1 MHATR
6 QVLVVKEVIGVARRN
21 TTLKNL
27 IQYKDATVEKI
38 PLIPDD
44 MAHISESTFVPTGGL
59 RTSGRQASARH
70 TTFAGLSVLSSS
82 KRRSITWMMARGES
96 FWRAKFSVTTT
107 RFLQKFTSTIQAR
120 TSSIYEYIRDNSE
133 HRDTMTDVRTWS
145 LACVAPAQKM
155 SDDDAVA
162 ETIVNFNME
171 SPQNVSSVYQSARGN
186 TGVISI
192 TTGHMRSMLGSF
204 PEILQMDCTHKKNK

>member
-1 MHATR
+1 MYMHATR

-44 MAHISESTFVPTGGL
+44 MAHISESIFVPTGGL
-59 RTSGRQASARH
+59 RTSGRQGSARH

-107 RFLQKFTSTIQAR
+107 RFLQKFTSTIQVFAR
-120 TSSIYEYIRDNSE
+120 YLLSLHWYPVLSYSWIRRQEHQVFTS
-133 HRDTMTDVRTWS
+133 TF
-145 LACVAPAQKM
+145 
-155 SDDDAVA
+155 
-162 ETIVNFNME
+162 ET
-171 SPQNVSSVYQSARGN
+171 
-186 TGVISI
+186 T
-192 TTGHMRSMLGSF
+192 RS
-204 PEILQMDCTHKKNK
+204 TATR

>member
-1 MHATR
+1 MYMHATR

-21 TTLKNL
+21 TTLENL

-44 MAHISESTFVPTGGL
+44 MAHISESTFVPTTTVGTNVLGL

-107 RFLQKFTSTIQAR
+107 RFLQKFTSTIQVFAR
-120 TSSIYEYIRDNSE
+120 YLLSLHWYPVLSYSWIRRQEHQVFTS
-133 HRDTMTDVRTWS
+133 TF
-145 LACVAPAQKM
+145 
-155 SDDDAVA
+155 
-162 ETIVNFNME
+162 ET
-171 SPQNVSSVYQSARGN
+171 
-186 TGVISI
+186 T
-192 TTGHMRSMLGSF
+192 RS
-204 PEILQMDCTHKKNK
+204 TATR